1 MRRIFRR
8 PMFRKG
14 GPTSGMTGIMSGIQ
28 DRNNYQDAGRV
39 GELTDAGRVGEL
51 TKENL
56 DLLMQNA
63 PQDTGFDPLTTF
75 LLQFGPSLATARP
88 TGNIVS
94 TALGAA
100 QEPVESLL
108 AAQAERRKYLR
119 DLKSGAT
126 QLAIEQAGKEKLLE
140 KEIAGR
146 KEIAGMETKMSPVKA
161 QLLEQNIETYGP
173 DGVEIAQRATD
184 FQAEQSGELYRKVG
198 VKAGGVLKFDIN
210 DPAQVKQ
217 QIKEIKRLDGK
228 IVYDPYQDNY
238 KLIKFDKKT
247 KKPLVKTY
255 NSIKEISSEEGIDD
269 IYTGTDKPEL
279 SEFAIKTN
287 KAIEEARKIKE
298 AEEKKKRS
306 ELLRSLPTDISDP
319 YGGA

>member
-1 MRRIFRR
+1 MSKVFRR

-14 GPTSGMTGIMSGIQ
+14 GSTNGMTGIMSGIQ

-39 GELTDAGRVGEL
+39 SEL

-75 LLQFGPSLATARP
+75 LLQFGPSLATAKP

-94 TALGAA
+94 TALSAA
-100 QEPVESLL
+100 QKPVESLL
-108 AAQAERRKYLR
+108 ASQAERRKYLR
-119 DLKSGAT
+119 DLKSGAA
-126 QLAIEQAGKEKLLE
+126 QLAIEQAGREKLLE

-146 KEIAGMETKMSPVKA
+146 KEIEGMKTKISPEKTV
-161 QLLEQNIETYGP
+161 LLEQNIEAFGP
-173 DGVEIAQRATD
+173 NNIAVAKRATD
-184 FQAEQSGELYRKVG
+184 FQTEKSGELYRKVG
-198 VKAGGVLKFDIN
+198 PKAQGVITFDIN

-255 NSIKEISSEEGIDD
+255 NSIEEIPSGEEEIIETIDK
-269 IYTGTDKPEL
+269 DKKDT
-279 SEFAIKTN
+279 IKTTEKTETPFKN
-287 KAIEEARKIKE
+287 MGEYQQYLKEQQKELFKPVPIEQLGQPK
-298 AEEKKKRS
+298 
-306 ELLRSLPTDISDP
+306 LRT
-319 YGGA
+319 GRG

>member
-1 MRRIFRR
+1 MSKVFRR

-14 GPTSGMTGIMSGIQ
+14 GSTNGMTGIMSGIQ

-39 GELTDAGRVGEL
+39 SEL

-100 QEPVESLL
+100 QKPVQSLL
-108 AAQAERRKYLR
+108 ETQAERRKYLR

-126 QLAIEQAGKEKLLE
+126 QLAIEQAGREKLLE

-146 KEIAGMETKMSPVKA
+146 KEIEGMKTKISPEKTV
-161 QLLEQNIETYGP
+161 LLEQNIEAFGP
-173 DGVEIAQRATD
+173 NNIAVAKRATD
-184 FQAEQSGELYRKVG
+184 FQTEKSGELYRKVG
-198 VKAGGVLKFDIN
+198 PKAQGVITFDIN

-247 KKPLVKTY
+247 KKPLVKIY
-255 NSIKEISSEEGIDD
+255 NSIEEIPSGEEEIIETIDKDKKD
-269 IYTGTDKPEL
+269 I
-279 SEFAIKTN
+279 IKTTEKTETPFKN
-287 KAIEEARKIKE
+287 MEEYQQYLKEQQKELFKPVPIEQLGQPK
-298 AEEKKKRS
+298 
-306 ELLRSLPTDISDP
+306 LRT
-319 YGGA
+319 GRG

>member
-1 MRRIFRR
+1 MSRIFKR

-28 DRNNYQDAGRV
+28 DRNNYQ
-39 GELTDAGRVGEL
+39 DAGRVGEL

-88 TGNIVS
+88 TGDIVS

-100 QEPVESLL
+100 QKPVESLL
-108 AAQAERRKYLR
+108 TAQAERRKYLR
-119 DLKSGAT
+119 DLKSGAA

-146 KEIAGMETKMSPVKA
+146 KEIAGMETKMSPVKT

-210 DPAQVKQ
+210 DPTQVKQ
-217 QIKEIKRLDGK
+217 QIKEVKRLDGK
-228 IVYDPYQDNY
+228 VVYDPYQDNY
-238 KLIKFDKKT
+238 KLIKFNKST
-247 KKPLVKTY
+247 KRPEVVTY
-255 NSIKEISSEEGIDD
+255 SSIKEVPAGAEVDTID
-269 IYTGTDKPEL
+269 TGGPEL

>member
-1 MRRIFRR
+1 MSRTLKR

-14 GPTSGMTGIMSGIQ
+14 GPTNKMTGIMSGIQ
-28 DRNNYQDAGRV
+28 DRNNYQDG
-39 GELTDAGRVGEL
+39 DRVGEL

-88 TGNIVS
+88 GGNIVS

-100 QEPVESLL
+100 QKPVESLL
-108 AAQAERRKYLR
+108 TAQAERRKYLR
-119 DLKSGAT
+119 DLKSGAA

-146 KEIAGMETKMSPVKA
+146 KEIAGMETKISPEKA
-161 QLLEQNIETYGP
+161 VLLEQNIEVFGP
-173 DGVEIAQRATD
+173 DNMAVANRATD
-184 FQAEQSGELYRKVG
+184 FQAEKSGELYRKVG
-198 VKAGGVLKFDIN
+198 PKAGGVIKFDIN

-228 IVYDPYQDNY
+228 VIYDPYQDNY
-238 KLIKFDKKT
+238 KLINFNKKT
-247 KKPLVKTY
+247 KQPEIRSY
-255 NSIKEISSEEGIDD
+255 DSIKEVPSGEGIDTVID
-269 IYTGTDKPEL
+269 TAGGGTEL